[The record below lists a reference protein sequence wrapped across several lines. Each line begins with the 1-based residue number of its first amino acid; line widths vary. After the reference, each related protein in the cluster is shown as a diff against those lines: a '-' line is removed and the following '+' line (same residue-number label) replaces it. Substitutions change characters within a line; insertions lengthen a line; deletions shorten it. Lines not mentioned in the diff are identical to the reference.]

1 MELRAGYLS
10 QLRAEPIAA
19 SNFTSATPSYQR
31 INILG
36 RFDETRT
43 FFVSNQRDA
52 GRPGFWV
59 YTRFNSAYGSFLVN
73 RGFVPVQG
81 SWFANPEVA
90 TPSSQ
95 MTIAGVVWP
104 NVEARSSDEFENQEW
119 PIRVSRIDIAGMANA
134 AGTYPN
140 EIRLFADSEGV
151 LRGAPIAISNE
162 SSRHWGYAAQWVL
175 IGSLIFAGYW
185 YFFLRFRKS
194 KDSVT

>member
-19 SNFTSATPSYQR
+19 SKFTSATPTYQR

-36 RFDETRT
+36 RFDATRT

-90 TPSSQ
+90 TPTTQ

-104 NVEARSSDEFENQEW
+104 HLEPRSISVLEYEDW
-119 PIRVSRIDIAGMANA
+119 PIRVSRIDIAEMATI
-134 AGTYPN
+134 AGTYPT
-140 EIRLFADSEGV
+140 EIRLFADSDGV
-151 LRGAPIAISNE
+151 LRGAPIAVSDE

-185 YFFLRFRKS
+185 YFFLRFRHS
-194 KDSVT
+194 KNRAT